1 MIPVALAVT
10 AVVAR
15 GRAVQVV
22 ARRPRRHLRM
32 VWPVR
37 TLSRSLP
44 VVKGNR
50 PVRAKVRVKAV
61 DPAVVR
67 ELARVPVVVRA
78 QVRAVLVPGWVLA
91 PVVPVFLSVA
101 RPQLATRRRRPVQ
114 ASAGRV
120 QVRVVLV
127 V

>member
-22 ARRPRRHLRM
+22 ARRPRRRPM

-91 PVVPVFLSVA
+91 PVVPVFLSAA
-101 RPQLATRRRRPVQ
+101 RPRLATRRRRPVP
-114 ASAGRV
+114 ASVGRV
-120 QVRVVLV
+120 QVWVVLV

>member
-22 ARRPRRHLRM
+22 ARRPRRRPM

-50 PVRAKVRVKAV
+50 PARAKVKAPV
-61 DPAVVR
+61 AGKAVVR
-67 ELARVPVVVRA
+67 VLARVPVVVREL
-78 QVRAVLVPGWVLA
+78 VLVGLVPGWVLA
-91 PVVPVFLSVA
+91 LVVLVFLSVVLP
-101 RPQLATRRRRPVQ
+101 RLVTRRRRPVQ

-120 QVRVVLV
+120 QVWAVPVV
-127 V
+127 

>member
-15 GRAVQVV
+15 GRVVQVV

-50 PVRAKVRVKAV
+50 PVRAKVKVRVAGK
-61 DPAVVR
+61 AVVR
-67 ELARVPVVVRA
+67 VLARVPVVVREL
-78 QVRAVLVPGWVLA
+78 VLVGLVPGWVLA
-91 PVVPVFLSVA
+91 LVVLVFLSVVLP
-101 RPQLATRRRRPVQ
+101 RLATRHHRPVQ
-114 ASAGRV
+114 VSEGRV

>member
-1 MIPVALAVT
+1 
-10 AVVAR
+10 
-15 GRAVQVV
+15 
-22 ARRPRRHLRM
+22 M

-91 PVVPVFLSVA
+91 PVVPVFLSAA
-101 RPQLATRRRRPVQ
+101 RPRLATRRRRPVP
-114 ASAGRV
+114 ASVGRV
-120 QVRVVLV
+120 QVWVVLV